1 MITRCST
8 ADCDFFH
15 SVFFCSGLL
24 SISITFVCAFSLSL
38 PRVDVQGTVKK
49 VLPFAESE
57 GQPIGVD
64 VFGDCLAVVTT
75 TSHVKVWDVSRREP
89 KQLLPGRTFD
99 AAAFAGA
106 SESANSGNG
115 NSGNGNSGNGASG
128 NGSASNSNGSNA
140 IGSGSGSG
148 SSGGVCSI
156 RSVRVNCKGTKLSL
170 LLSRIDDAAAG
181 TGMLEPDA
189 RLFVYDVETDALQ
202 PYGFGPHYYP
212 IAHFWDPREP
222 KLLAVQSRRFENG
235 ASSSSASSSSSSSS
249 DASSSSASS
258 VAYAV
263 ASSGSGSGAGAGS
276 GSSEFDESVRRPEGE
291 VTMLFATADF
301 GVKLQV
307 GV

>member
-1 MITRCST
+1 M
-8 ADCDFFH
+8 
-15 SVFFCSGLL
+15 GLL
-24 SISITFVCAFSLSL
+24 SSFCKIVCILSL
-38 PRVDVQGTVKK
+38 PLAPSCVLRAVAQGTVKK

-106 SESANSGNG
+106 SSNGGGG
-115 NSGNGNSGNGASG
+115 NSGNTGSASG
-128 NGSASNSNGSNA
+128 NGSTSNA
-140 IGSGSGSG
+140 IGNGNGGGSG
-148 SSGGVCSI
+148 GGVCSI

-235 ASSSSASSSSSSSS
+235 ASSSSSSPSSSSS

-263 ASSGSGSGAGAGS
+263 ASSGSGSGSGAGS